1 MRKEPRA
8 PARAK
13 LNARQQHTLN
23 ARRMVPFVAKP
34 ALLLN
39 LIWSRRKRKGK
50 KKGWEKNYTQ
60 GNKYKVVEPAEKRGE
75 IVFWL
80 ATNWKRRHH
89 QKHFLAMP
97 IHAH

>member
-39 LIWSRRKRKGK
+39 LIWSRRKRKEK
-50 KKGWEKNYTQ
+50 KRMREELHPGQQVQSGRACRKERRDC
-60 GNKYKVVEPAEKRGE
+60 V
-75 IVFWL
+75 L
-80 ATNWKRRHH
+80 ASH
-89 QKHFLAMP
+89 
-97 IHAH
+97 